1 MLVFLYISWFHIP
14 KRFNTLAN
22 HYIVVD
28 ISSKDAKNELI
39 KNFFLNGNSDEK
51 NDHEQDYSNHFEGD
65 LHVWTRHFLPGI
77 IKRINGLQSKQLLE
91 IFSCLFF
98 IPLSDMEN
106 HLKQNDLASTIAK
119 FFINS
124 KKTEP
129 VKKATLTIQ
138 EVDEFLDLLD
148 SITGGSLDDQISIF
162 TSITS
167 KCTVNDLKMII
178 RLITRNFR
186 IQNRVKYI
194 LEAVRALETDEILK
208 TEDFSC
214 KICHFCPIYH
224 HDK

>member
-1 MLVFLYISWFHIP
+1 M
-14 KRFNTLAN
+14 
-22 HYIVVD
+22 
-28 ISSKDAKNELI
+28 
-39 KNFFLNGNSDEK
+39 
-51 NDHEQDYSNHFEGD
+51 
-65 LHVWTRHFLPGI
+65 
-77 IKRINGLQSKQLLE
+77 
-91 IFSCLFF
+91 
-98 IPLSDMEN
+98 IPL
-106 HLKQNDLASTIAK
+106 LASTIAK

-129 VKKATLTIQ
+129 AKRATLTIQ
-138 EVDEFLDLLD
+138 EVDEFLDSLD
-148 SITGGSLDDQISIF
+148 SITGGSLDDQISTF

-208 TEDFSC
+208 TDDFSC

-224 HDK
+224 YDKI